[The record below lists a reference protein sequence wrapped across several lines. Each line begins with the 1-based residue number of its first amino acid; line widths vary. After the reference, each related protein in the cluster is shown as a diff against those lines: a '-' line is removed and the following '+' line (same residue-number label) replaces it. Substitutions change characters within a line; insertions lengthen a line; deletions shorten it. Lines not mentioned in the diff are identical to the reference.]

1 MRVVS
6 RDLFDTTI
14 QRTLDELPAQ
24 FRDRLENVE
33 VIVDREN
40 PDEPDLYGL
49 YVGVPLPER
58 MTGSTDMQGP
68 DRVYVYRRP
77 LFEDFGHDAK
87 VLTHEIRVTLLHE
100 LAHFFGI
107 DDDRLTELGWG

>member
-1 MRVVS
+1 VT
-6 RDLFDTTI
+6 RDIFDRTI

-33 VIVDREN
+33 VIVDRQNE
-40 PDEPDLYGL
+40 DEPDLYGL

-77 LFEDFGHDAK
+77 LVEDFGADPRELA
-87 VLTHEIRVTLLHE
+87 HEIRVTLLHE
-100 LAHFFGI
+100 LAHYFGI
-107 DDDRLTELGWG
+107 DDDRLTELGWA